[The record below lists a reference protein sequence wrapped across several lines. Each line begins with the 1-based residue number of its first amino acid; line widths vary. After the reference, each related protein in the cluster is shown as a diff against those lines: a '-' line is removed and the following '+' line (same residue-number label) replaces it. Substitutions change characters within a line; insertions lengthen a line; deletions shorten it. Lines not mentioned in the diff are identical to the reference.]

1 MKTKITLLT
10 ALVAAFFA
18 LNAQQVPNGSF
29 ETWTTTTAPDG
40 WTTLDAIIPPIA
52 PSGLSMKDTADK
64 VDGAVSVKLT
74 STFIALANDTIPGIL
89 SLGTGFF
96 NGASPQ
102 FYGAPFTYRPDT
114 LFFSYKYTPVG
125 NDTAFLSIAAHK
137 LGGTWVLG
145 GGLQLTGTAGQWYNV
160 FIPLTSNYS
169 DTTGT
174 IDTLEIQFMSS
185 GNQPRAGSIL
195 NVDAVSL
202 GYVGGSSPCTAPT
215 SPTSATATSATIL
228 QGQSDTL
235 SLTGGSLG
243 NGQWTWYSG
252 SCGGTQV
259 GTGATLTVTPA
270 TTTTYFVRGEG
281 CGMVTA
287 CAQVT
292 VTVTPVGINEI
303 GNIALN
309 VFPNPA
315 SDVLTISADKNISG
329 YTFTVLDVTGRMVN
343 STTLDGQTSTVNI
356 ANLAKGNYI
365 YKIMDGNNQLV
376 QQNKFVVIK

>member
-1 MKTKITLLT
+1 MKTKFTLLT
-10 ALVAAFFA
+10 ALVVAFFA
-18 LNAQQVPNGSF
+18 LNAQQVQNGSF
-29 ETWTTTTAPDG
+29 ETWTSPSAPDG
-40 WTTLDAIIPPIA
+40 WATLDAIIPPIA
-52 PSGLSMKDTADK
+52 PSGLSMKDTVDK
-64 VDGAVSVKLT
+64 VDGAASVKLT
-74 STFIALANDTIPGIL
+74 STYIALANDTVPGML

-102 FYGAPFTYRPDT
+102 FYGTPFAYRPDT
-114 LFFSYKYTPVG
+114 LFFSYKYTPTG
-125 NDTAFLSIAAHK
+125 NDTAYLGLGAHK
-137 LGGTWVLG
+137 TGGSWVLN
-145 GGLQLTGTAGQWYNV
+145 GGLLLTGTAGQWANV
-160 FIPLTSNYS
+160 FIPLTDNYT

-174 IDTLEIQFMSS
+174 IDTLMIQFISS
-185 GNQPRAGSIL
+185 ANQPRLGSTL

-202 GYVGGSSPCTAPT
+202 GYVGGVAPCTAPT
-215 SPTSATATSATIL
+215 VPTSASATSSTIT

-235 SLTGGSLG
+235 SLSGGSLG

-259 GTGATLTVTPA
+259 GTGASLTVTPA
-270 TTTTYFVRGEG
+270 ATTTYFVRGEG
-281 CGMVTA
+281 CGQVTS
-287 CAQVT
+287 CVQVT
-292 VTVTPVGINEI
+292 VTVIPVGINEI
-303 GNIALN
+303 GNIALS

-329 YTFTVLDVTGRMVN
+329 YNFAVLDVTGRMVS

-376 QQNKFVVIK
+376 KQDKFVVIK